1 MEMIKMSD
9 KRVRI
14 ITKGPKD
21 MDTQIDIDET
31 VEEVDP
37 FDNKITVG
45 ETTPIFNCTDKT
57 VSENLTYIS
66 SIFIHNHLD
75 KSRTWT

>member
-1 MEMIKMSD
+1 MISGVGYIKRKLAGKFTTTMEMIKVND

-21 MDTQIDIDET
+21 MDTQIDIDST

-37 FDNKITVG
+37 FDNKI
-45 ETTPIFNCTDKT
+45 E
-57 VSENLTYIS
+57 VSGPV
-66 SIFIHNHLD
+66 
-75 KSRTWT
+75 

>member
-1 MEMIKMSD
+1 MGYIKRKLAGKFTTTMEMIKMDD

-21 MDTQIDIDET
+21 MDTQINLDEE

-37 FDNKITVG
+37 FDNKIRVMYH
-45 ETTPIFNCTDKT
+45 
-57 VSENLTYIS
+57 TYD
-66 SIFIHNHLD
+66 L
-75 KSRTWT
+75 SRILHKCCVLIGR